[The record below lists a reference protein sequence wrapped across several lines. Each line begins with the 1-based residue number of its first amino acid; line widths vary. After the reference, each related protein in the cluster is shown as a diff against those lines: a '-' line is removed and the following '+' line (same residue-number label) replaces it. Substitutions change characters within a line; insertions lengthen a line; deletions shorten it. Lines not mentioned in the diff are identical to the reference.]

1 MKVSVIGA
9 TGYTGAELVRIL
21 SRHPEV
27 ELISITSQSFAG
39 RRISEVYPFLGT
51 DLICEGLNI
60 DKIAASSSFVF
71 AALPHKASME
81 VVAELC
87 SRRKKVVD
95 LSADFRLRDIAL
107 YEKWY
112 GVLHT
117 RRELVKEAV
126 YGLPELYREKIRS
139 ARLVAN
145 PGCYPTS
152 VILALSPLVQN
163 HLIQEDSII
172 VDAKSGV
179 TGAGRK
185 LSLTTHFPEINE
197 NFYPY
202 KVEGHRHLPEME
214 QELGKLAGTKVTL
227 TFVPHLAPFNRGI
240 ISTCYAQMK
249 RTLGLKEIIRIYRG
263 FYEKEPFVEI
273 LDRGQFP
280 QLRDVAGSNRCRIG
294 LAMDER
300 TNRVISISAIDNL
313 GKGASG
319 QAIQNMNIMCGFK
332 EDEGLK

>member
-27 ELISITSQSFAG
+27 ELVSITSQTFAG
-39 RRISEVYPFLGT
+39 KKILEIYPFLST
-51 DLICEGLNI
+51 DLVCEELDI
-60 DKIAASSSFVF
+60 DKIASSSSFVF
-71 AALPHKASME
+71 TALPHKTSME
-81 VVAELC
+81 IVGELYL
-87 SRRKKVVD
+87 RGKRVVD
-95 LSADFRLRDIAL
+95 LSADFRLKDPAL

-112 GVLHT
+112 GVSHSKRKLLH
-117 RRELVKEAV
+117 EAV
-126 YGLPELYREKIRS
+126 YGLPELYREKIRE

-152 VILALSPLVQN
+152 IILALAPLLKS
-163 HLIQEDSII
+163 HLIKEESII

-185 LSLTTHFPEINE
+185 LTLATHFPEINE

-214 QELGKLAGTKVTL
+214 QELSRLAGTQVKV
-227 TFVPHLAPFNRGI
+227 TFVPHLVPLNRGI
-240 ISTCYAQMK
+240 LSTCYASLK
-249 RTLGLKEIIRIYRG
+249 RYTEVEKILRIYRD
-263 FYEKEPFVEI
+263 FYKDEPFVEI
-273 LDRGQFP
+273 LEKGKVPRIS
-280 QLRDVAGSNRCRIG
+280 DVATSNRCRIG
-294 LAMDER
+294 LAVDER
-300 TNRVISISAIDNL
+300 TDRIIVISAIDNL

-319 QAIQNMNIMCGFK
+319 QAVQNMNIMCGFK